1 MRKLKAI
8 LGYTWAALCIL
19 APLVTLFGL
28 DPLMNLLVSGTGLTV
43 SPWYTGDVV
52 ARTVEHDGYETRIHR
67 PVFQAL
73 IGERREGF
81 VQVDWGLLAALPAQ
95 VDENVDLD
103 DDGQADFRVVLD
115 TAEGK
120 ATLTPLT
127 EYVLNLSGPYRLDD
141 AWAVRVALKNP
152 RR

>member
-1 MRKLKAI
+1 MQKFKAI
-8 LGYTWAALCIL
+8 LGYVWAALPI
-19 APLVTLFGL
+19 PLVLATLFGMSTW
-28 DPLMNLLVSGTGLTV
+28 MNLLVSGTGLTI
-43 SPWYTGDVV
+43 SPWFTGDVV
-52 ARTVEHDGYETRIHR
+52 ARTVERDGYEMRIHR

-81 VQVDWGLLAALPAQ
+81 VQVDWGPLEALPAQ
-95 VDENVDLD
+95 VDEEVDFD
-103 DDGQADFRVVLD
+103 GDGQADFRVVLD
-115 TAEGK
+115 TENGQ

-127 EYVLNLSGPYRLDD
+127 EYVLSLSGTYRLDD

>member
-1 MRKLKAI
+1 MQKLKAI
-8 LGYTWAALCIL
+8 LGYTWAALLIPL
-19 APLVTLFGL
+19 AVATLFG
-28 DPLMNLLVSGTGLTV
+28 MGSWMKLLVSGTGLTV
-43 SPWYTGDVV
+43 SPWFTGDVV

-81 VQVDWGLLAALPAQ
+81 VQVDWGPLEALPAQ
-95 VDENVDLD
+95 VDEEVDFD

-115 TAEGK
+115 TASGQ

-127 EYVLNLSGPYRLDD
+127 ETVLNLAGTFRLDD
-141 AWAVRVALKNP
+141 AWAMRATLKNP